1 MSIYSRTIEDGG
13 LGPNAP
19 TVGAKLGYAL
29 CTVLHALEPN
39 ASATDVSAAQ
49 SVINRLI
56 ELGVDPRS
64 TAIRALKF
72 DLNHVIE
79 KQRQ

>member
-1 MSIYSRTIEDGG
+1 MSIYSKTLEDGG
-13 LGPNAP
+13 LGPNAS
-19 TVGAKLGYAL
+19 TVGAKLAYVV
-29 CTVLHALEPN
+29 CTILHALEPN
-39 ASATDVSAAQ
+39 ASATDPSAAQ

-56 ELGVDPRS
+56 ALGVDPRS

-79 KQRQ
+79 NQRQ